1 MVLYRIENFN
11 RFMPCSKIFITLQK
25 EESRMNFQS
34 KVNDSSNIPVDP
46 TKKILTVIGFGLLIS
61 YILPILS
68 FVSQSPRFIFFNIE
82 AMSAGNLPKMVVF
95 QLFYPLIAGLMAIVL
110 AMIKRSGVRGFALVV
125 IGIFPAIVLLIDAD
139 VRDFFG
145 AIIKLPNIVSIGL
158 YVIIGTAATFFILAG
173 AHASRGAPA
182 NRIAGFAA
190 ALGAALYVV
199 AQCIPINGKFQIVE
213 TIKLLTSSDHTMM
226 GLGFLSGVIGLISFI
241 LMMIIA
247 VRCFQLLLQ
256 GGDNVRIGKSIILL
270 WFLQIAIYGLL
281 VLYILFSVPGNAD
294 MGEVKVLYFWGIIM
308 LLIKFLPWVFG
319 LYLLIPLGIA
329 DFILL
334 GSPVT
339 PGKTRTT
346 GTGGTS
352 NSGGGAPKT
361 SRSSSHPTGKD
372 LFGKMPSSTPKT
384 SS

>member
-1 MVLYRIENFN
+1 
-11 RFMPCSKIFITLQK
+11 
-25 EESRMNFQS
+25 MNFQS
-34 KVNDSSNIPVDP
+34 KLDDSSNIPVDP
-46 TKKILTVIGFGLLIS
+46 TKKIITIIGFGLLIS

-68 FVSQSPRFIFFNIE
+68 FVSKSPQFVFFNIE

-110 AMIKRSGVRGFALVV
+110 AMIKRSGARAFALVV
-125 IGIFPAIVLLIDAD
+125 IGLLPAIVLLIEAD

-158 YVIIGTAATFFILAG
+158 YVIIGTAATFLILAG
-173 AHASRGAPA
+173 AHASRVAPA

-190 ALGAALYVV
+190 ALGAGLYIV
-199 AQCIPINGKFQIVE
+199 AQCVPINGKFQIVE
-213 TIKLLTSSDHTMM
+213 TIKLLTGEDQTMM
-226 GLGFLSGVIGLISFI
+226 DLGFLSGVIGIISFI
-241 LMMIIA
+241 LMLIIA

-281 VLYILFSVPGNAD
+281 VLYILFSAPGNAD

-334 GSPVT
+334 WGPVT
-339 PGKTRTT
+339 RGTTGTT
-346 GTGGTS
+346 GTGGTPGTG
-352 NSGGGAPKT
+352 SGTPRI
-361 SRSSSHPTGKD
+361 SRGSSHPTGKE
-372 LFGKMPSSTPKT
+372 LFGKMPSSLPK
-384 SS
+384 SSN